1 MARGLVLAIVLVMA
15 IECADP
21 GVLDQPPEHE
31 DSCEHCL
38 VHRTEFLLA
47 LFHVIHFKALIKLAV
62 VPQLFAMLKDRIVLP
77 DGNLLLPPHDGE
89 YDGRESKVGGKEN
102 PPGECGVVQE
112 HEDESDAHDG
122 IGYAP
127 YRDKFLEFGQ

>member
-21 GVLDQPPEHE
+21 GVLDQPPEYE

-47 LFHVIHFKALIKLAV
+47 LFYVIHFKALIELAV
-62 VPQLFAMLKDRIVLP
+62 VPQLFAVLKDRIVLP
-77 DGNLLLPPHDGE
+77 DGYLLLPPHDGE
-89 YDGRESKVGGKEN
+89 YHGCESKVCGEED

-112 HEDESDAHDG
+112 HEDESDAHDS

-127 YRDKFLEFGQ
+127 YCDKFLELSQ